1 MSAHTTYLQEFTMKE
16 LTMKKASMCDR
27 LNKRWKQR
35 LSASASHTHLPLG
48 LTAPALALAL
58 LAMATAADARPIVVV
73 PGGNAGYLYFPAGG
87 GGSQANR
94 QQVFVIK
101 EGGFTGYTLT
111 SDPAGIACDQNCPNA
126 EGQVNTGVVKIRL
139 LGQWREDGVNIP
151 MFGDFT
157 GACEATGASE
167 CTFALTATA
176 PATVRVEVK
185 DKAPRGAPM
194 TLPTG
199 GQVRYAGYVNGKHMV
214 AAHTALVT
222 KRWLGS
228 QTSTGAT
235 NLNDGAAN
243 TAVLVSHPS
252 NSADAA
258 KYCAELNSETLG
270 GGWYL
275 PARDE
280 LALLVSWP
288 NAVLSSM
295 GLSERTWASTDKE
308 SEKAWAF
315 EFKPSENKK
324 QMKDAKKTDSH
335 STLCMKPYNP

>member
-1 MSAHTTYLQEFTMKE
+1 MSANTTYLQDF
-16 LTMKKASMCDR
+16 TMKKASMCDR

-35 LSASASHTHLPLG
+35 LSASASQTYLAVD

-111 SDPAGIACDQNCPNA
+111 SDPAGIACDQSCPNA
-126 EGQVNTGVVKIRL
+126 DGQVNTGLVKIRL
-139 LGQWREDGVNIP
+139 LGQWGVAGVNIP
-151 MFGDFT
+151 MVGDFT
-157 GACEATGASE
+157 GACTATGTSE

-176 PATVRVEVK
+176 PATVRVRVEETPPPGFTMK
-185 DKAPRGAPM
+185 
-194 TLPTG
+194 LPTG
-199 GQVRYAGYVNGKHMV
+199 GDVRYAGFVNGKHMV

-222 KRWLGS
+222 KRWLSS
-228 QTSTGAT
+228 QTYIAAA
-235 NLNDGAAN
+235 NNFNDGAAN
-243 TAVLVSHPS
+243 TAVLVAHPS
-252 NSADAA
+252 GSADAA
-258 KYCAELNSETLG
+258 RHCADLNSDTLG

-275 PARDE
+275 PAHNE

-288 NAVLSSM
+288 NAALLSM

-308 SEKAWAF
+308 SEKAYAF

-324 QMKDAKKTDSH
+324 QMKDAKKTDSY